1 MQHPLTLLALTAL
14 AFTGL
19 HALRKKHH
27 ERLANTPKAKPEALQ
42 TWEGEG
48 GGLPDGGP
56 GQAIGAN
63 QNATGRPTLAQRDE
77 DEPRNLY
84 SPARDDAV

>member
-1 MQHPLTLLALTAL
+1 MQRPLTLLALAAL

-19 HALRKKHH
+19 NALRKKHH

-48 GGLPDGGP
+48 GGLPNGGP
-56 GQAIGAN
+56 SQTVSPVVSDSAN
-63 QNATGRPTLAQRDE
+63 PATPPRDD
-77 DEPRNLY
+77 DEPGNLY
-84 SPARDDAV
+84 SPARDPAL